1 LVLYDISG
9 SSVDIFLIICL
20 FSAVIDDLEK
30 LLVWFKLFETCLD
43 HNVEDV
49 ATLVR
54 IEQVAPRGSDQAQ
67 PEAAV
72 GLQHDALFALD
83 VVESMQVALSRLR
96 ESSEGILE
104 ACATALLTL
113 NNSSLVSMLE
123 LSRDHDGTSQPVS
136 DEGVDFA
143 LLRMQQNL
151 SDVVSSYERS
161 MGTVMEDF
169 SVASTSHS
177 HSTTHVQA
185 GLEPNHLFA
194 ASGSLLE
201 SSELHHLPSLNQ
213 SFTFSGLVFGS
224 YQFCVDLRRLVSHTS
239 DAIAVEVI
247 SVNC

>member
-1 LVLYDISG
+1 MI
-9 SSVDIFLIICL
+9 
-20 FSAVIDDLEK
+20 IDDLEK

-67 PEAAV
+67 PEALPV

-104 ACATALLTL
+104 ACASALLTL

-123 LSRDHDGTSQPVS
+123 LSRNCDDKVMEAGAEH
-136 DEGVDFA
+136 A
-143 LLRMQQNL
+143 LLRMKQSLNDIL
-151 SDVVSSYERS
+151 STYERS
-161 MGTVMEDF
+161 MGAAVADF
-169 SVASTSHS
+169 ALVQPDLSSPSNLPLLRHHTSIDDWLWKDSAIVSTIQHAS
-177 HSTTHVQA
+177 A
-185 GLEPNHLFA
+185 
-194 ASGSLLE
+194 
-201 SSELHHLPSLNQ
+201 LHHLPSLNQ

-224 YQFCVDLRRLVSHTS
+224 YQFCVDLRRLVSHTA
-239 DAIAVEVI
+239 DAIAAEA
-247 SVNC
+247 SFLEQ

>member
-1 LVLYDISG
+1 VI
-9 SSVDIFLIICL
+9 
-20 FSAVIDDLEK
+20 IDDLEK

-67 PEAAV
+67 PEAVPV

-104 ACATALLTL
+104 ACATALLSL

-123 LSRDHDGTSQPVS
+123 LSRDHDSTSQPVS

-151 SDVVSSYERS
+151 SDLVSTYECS
-161 MGTVMEDF
+161 IGTVVEDF
-169 SVASTSHS
+169 SVASMSRSHS
-177 HSTTHVQA
+177 STHFQD
-185 GLEPNHLFA
+185 GLQPNHLFA
-194 ASGSLLE
+194 TSGPFSE

-224 YQFCVDLRRLVSHTS
+224 YQFCVDLRRLVSHTA